1 MASRTKQKEEAR
13 ARRLAEERARAEHDA
28 RQRRM
33 RLLGG
38 IVVIAIAIV
47 AVAVAVSSGGGGSG
61 SAPGLGTAAA
71 KSAGA
76 SVSSSLSGIPQ
87 AGNRVGSPSA
97 KVTVTEY
104 GDLECP
110 ICKDFA
116 NAGESSLIKNEV
128 RAGTVKLVYRSL
140 ETATQGAPDGQ
151 TIFPIQQAAA
161 LAAGQ
166 QGKGWDYILTFYKLQ
181 GPEATNY
188 VTPAFLNGIAKLI
201 PGLNYAQWASART
214 SSTLINQITAD
225 QQAAQAQGLN
235 STPTLVVQGPKGQ
248 AQPLVGNY
256 SYSGIQAAI
265 KSVS

>member
-13 ARRLAEERARAEHDA
+13 ARRLAEERARAERDA

-33 RLLGG
+33 RILGG

-47 AVAVAVSSGGGGSG
+47 AVAVAISSGGGSG
-61 SAPGLGTAAA
+61 SSPSLGTAAA

-188 VTPAFLNGIAKLI
+188 VTPAFLDGIAKLI

-225 QQAAQAQGLN
+225 QQAAQTLGLN
-235 STPTLVVQGPKGQ
+235 STPTLVVQGPRGQ

-256 SYSGIQAAI
+256 SYSAIQAAI

>member
-13 ARRLAEERARAEHDA
+13 ARRLAEERARAERDS

-33 RLLGG
+33 RILGG

-47 AVAVAVSSGGGGSG
+47 AVAVAISSGNS
-61 SAPGLGTAAA
+61 SSSPGLQTAAA
-71 KSAGA
+71 KTDAA

-87 AGNRVGSPSA
+87 SGNRIGSPSA
-97 KVTVTEY
+97 QVTVTEY

-110 ICKDFA
+110 ICRDFA
-116 NAGESSLIKNEV
+116 SGAESTLINSDV
-128 RAGTVKLVYRSL
+128 RAGKVQLVYRSL
-140 ETATQGAPDGQ
+140 ETATQGAPNGQ
-151 TIFPIQQAAA
+151 SIFPVQQAAA

-181 GPEATNY
+181 GPEQTDY
-188 VTPAFLNGIAKLI
+188 VTPAFLDGLAKLV
-201 PGLNYAQWASART
+201 PGLNYAQWTSART
-214 SSTLINQITAD
+214 SSTLTNQVVAD
-225 QQAAQAQGLN
+225 EQAAQARGFN
-235 STPTLVVQGPKGQ
+235 STPTVVVQGPKGQ

-256 SYSGIQAAI
+256 PYSAIESAI

>member
-13 ARRLAEERARAEHDA
+13 ARRLAEERARAERDA
-28 RQRRM
+28 RQRRV
-33 RLLGG
+33 RILGG

-47 AVAVAVSSGGGGSG
+47 AVAVAISSGGS
-61 SAPGLGTAAA
+61 SSSSPGLQTAAA
-71 KSAGA
+71 RSDAA
-76 SVSSSLSGIPQ
+76 SVSSSLSGISQ
-87 AGNRVGSPSA
+87 AGNRIGSPSA

-116 NAGESSLIKNEV
+116 SGAETTLINNDV
-128 RAGTVKLVYRSL
+128 RSGKVQLVFRSL

-166 QGKGWDYILTFYKLQ
+166 QGKAWQYILTFYKLQ
-181 GPEATNY
+181 GPEQTAY
-188 VTPAFLNGIAKLI
+188 VTPAFLDGLAKLV
-201 PGLNYAQWASART
+201 PGLNYAQWSAART
-214 SSTLINQITAD
+214 SSTLTSQVLAD
-225 QQAAQAQGLN
+225 EQAAQAKGFN
-235 STPTLVVQGPKGQ
+235 STPTIIVQGPKGQ

-256 SYSGIQAAI
+256 PYSAVESAI